1 MNNMRVKQTGKI
13 ARLVFVMVLFLAV
26 PVSAQSSSSNYSVD
40 EYYFGVGGELEGTS
54 SSYQARSALGAL
66 GVGTSSSTLYDAEAG
81 FVTENEPFLE
91 MVVSGANVDLGTLTP
106 AGPSYGAAQA
116 GGCNCS
122 FHVRSYLSSQ
132 YVVVTVSDPPTN
144 ESGVSLAA
152 KSVLGAPS
160 LATNTEEFG
169 INLVA
174 NTVPG
179 VLGQNP
185 ENIPDNSFAD
195 GTASTGYSTPDQYK
209 YAKGDIVAES
219 AATANTQAVGHTN
232 YTISYIAKNNGVTP
246 AGLYTMDH
254 VLVVVATF

>member
-1 MNNMRVKQTGKI
+1 MRAKQTGSLL
-13 ARLVFVMVLFLAV
+13 RLLFVLMLFAV
-26 PVSAQSSSSNYSVD
+26 VPVTVSAQSSSTNYSVD
-40 EYYFGVGGELEGTS
+40 EYYFGVGGELESTS
-54 SSYQARSALGAL
+54 ASFQARSALGAL
-66 GVGTSSSTLYDAEAG
+66 GVGRSSSTLYDAEAG
-81 FVTENEPFLE
+81 FITENEPFLE

-116 GGCNCS
+116 GGCSCS
-122 FHVRSYLSSQ
+122 FHVRTYLSSQ
-132 YVVVTVSDPPTN
+132 YVVVSVSDPPTN

-152 KSVLGAPS
+152 KSTLGAPS
-160 LATNTEEFG
+160 MATNVEEFG

-179 VLGQNP
+179 VLGANP

-195 GTASTGYSTPDQYK
+195 GTASTGYNTPDQYK
-209 YAKGDIVAES
+209 YAKGDTIAES

-246 AGLYTMDH
+246 AGLYVMDH
-254 VLVVVATF
+254 TIVVVATF